1 MKRLSSFLLFL
12 VVLAVG
18 VSACQSGAAQVAPTA
33 TARPTMTRLPTLP
46 STPVPTATVTP
57 TPPAARAAQVLGL
70 YLEAVRSEDF
80 ITASEWLSDFSL
92 LVPGLSRRQVRN
104 LLADRSAQGQ
114 RLLRYRLGRSQEIDA
129 RTTLIAVTLSMAGEE
144 KEREELWALR
154 LEDGDWRVN
163 WERLIAYEV
172 FAVADKSYDDVVIK
186 PVQLLRY
193 TDRTRLEL
201 MVQNLS
207 GQTVTWGGKGMTNA
221 VFYFGDQKVA
231 VTGAAYQFNPRR
243 GYDVAV
249 EAPGL
254 YLQALLSVELL
265 GFGNASRTPRLYRF
279 DLR

>member
-18 VSACQSGAAQVAPTA
+18 VSACQSGADQVAPTA

-46 STPVPTATVTP
+46 PTPVPTATVTP

-70 YLEAVRSEDF
+70 YLDAVRDEDF
-80 ITASEWLSDFSL
+80 LTASEWLSDFSL

-163 WERLIAYEV
+163 WERLISYEV

-221 VFYFGDQKVA
+221 VFYFGDQKVK

-254 YLQALLSVELL
+254 YLQDLLSVELV